1 VTGAPAVCSL
11 GSVNVDRVHRVSGAE
26 LSALAD
32 RYEWFPERGRT
43 VRVDPGTTPE
53 EFDDADEVRHGGK
66 GANQA
71 VAAARAGADV
81 TMLGTVG
88 TDHGEFGAL
97 AALQEEGVD
106 TSRVGVAATPT
117 GRADVFVDPGGDNR
131 IVVQPG
137 ANGALDEASL
147 EAHTEAVRSA
157 DCLLLQNEVPA
168 APVVSLLAELAAASD
183 PPVVVLDPA
192 PPEGAER
199 LVGAGGVDYLT
210 PNETEYEVLR
220 PHLDGFDG
228 VLVRKRGGESVVVE
242 NGERFTVTPP
252 AVEVVDTTGAGDV
265 LNGFLAARLAA
276 GAPLRAAVETAVV
289 AGSLSVREQGA
300 RAGIPT
306 LEDVRAFRAGDE
318 PHGNGRP
325 Q

>member
-1 VTGAPAVCSL
+1 MTGVPTVCSL
-11 GSVNVDRVHRVSGAE
+11 GSINVDRTHRVSGAE

-32 RYEWFPERGRT
+32 RYGWFPERGRT
-43 VRVDPGTTPE
+43 VRVETATTPPA
-53 EFDDADEVRHGGK
+53 FDDADEVRHGGK

-81 TMLGTVG
+81 AMLGTVG
-88 TDHGEFGAL
+88 TDHEEVGAL

-106 TSRVGVAATPT
+106 TGRVGVAATPT

-137 ANGALDEASL
+137 ANEALDEAYI
-147 EAHTEAVRSA
+147 EDHAGTVRSA
-157 DCLLLQNEVPA
+157 DCLLLQNEIPA
-168 APVVSLLAELAAASD
+168 APVAALLAELAAASD
-183 PPVVVLDPA
+183 PPTVVLDPA
-192 PPEGAER
+192 PPEGAED

-210 PNETEYEVLR
+210 PNETEYEALG
-220 PHLDGFDG
+220 PHVDGFGG

-242 NGERFTVTPP
+242 DGERFTVTPP
-252 AVEVVDTTGAGDV
+252 AVDVVDTTGAGDV

-289 AGSLSVREQGA
+289 AGSLSVRERGA
-300 RAGIPT
+300 RAGVPT
-306 LEDVRAFRAGDE
+306 LADVRAFQNSDGPR
-318 PHGNGRP
+318 GRP